1 MKKAFIAMSG
11 GVDSSVT
18 ALLMQKEG
26 YECIG
31 ATMHLFYKEGST
43 DIADARAV
51 CDRLGMEHV
60 VLNYSAEFEKEVIR
74 RFIESY
80 ERGDTPNPCLDC
92 NKYLKF
98 GLMLESAKEHGCD
111 VIATGHYA
119 RIEEKD
125 GKYLLKKA
133 ADPAKDQS
141 YVLYSLTQNQLR
153 SVRFPLGEM
162 SKEEARALAEENGFL
177 NAKRADSQ
185 DICFVPEGDYAS
197 VIEQKTG
204 KTYPEGDFIDLNG
217 KVLGRHKGII
227 RYTIGQRKGLGLALP
242 EPMYVGEKRVDTCQV
257 VLCRNDELFKTEL
270 IAEDFNWISGETP
283 TSPVKA
289 NAKVRYRH
297 TEQPATITDLGEGKV
312 KVVFDRSVRAITKGQ
327 AVVVYVG
334 DVVLG
339 GGIIA

>member
-18 ALLMQKEG
+18 ALIMQKEG

-31 ATMHLFYKEGST
+31 ATMHLFDKEGST

-60 VLNYSAEFEKEVIR
+60 VLNYSAEFEKEVIS

-141 YVLYSLTQNQLR
+141 YVLYSLTQNQLK

-162 SKEEARALAEENGFL
+162 SKEEARALAEENGFA

-197 VIEQKTG
+197 VIEKKTG

-312 KVVFDRSVRAITKGQ
+312 KVVFDRPVRAITKGQ